1 MGTFI
6 QVILRSLE
14 TGSIYALAAL
24 GIIIVYRTSNVTNF
38 SQGVIGMFNTFVVT
52 YFFTK
57 LGLPL
62 WSALI
67 VGVLCAVLMGIL
79 IDVLIIRH
87 TKKVSPVGK
96 QIITL
101 GLMMIIIGVAP
112 LLFGVDPLR
121 LPRLIEKG
129 DLNFL
134 GATISYNGLFN
145 ILFGLAIMVF
155 LFYILQKTKLG
166 LAVRTTASNEYTAKL
181 MGVPTKTVTMAAW
194 AVAAV
199 LGVLSGVMVAPM
211 TSVTLNLMDEVQIN
225 ALIACVLGGF
235 QTFYGPV
242 LGAYIIGIS
251 RNILLYYFSSVWGGQ
266 ILYILIL
273 LFLVFRPHGI
283 IGKKII
289 KKV

>member
-166 LAVRTTASNEYTAKL
+166 LAVRTTA
-181 MGVPTKTVTMAAW
+181 
-194 AVAAV
+194 
-199 LGVLSGVMVAPM
+199 
-211 TSVTLNLMDEVQIN
+211 
-225 ALIACVLGGF
+225 
-235 QTFYGPV
+235 
-242 LGAYIIGIS
+242 
-251 RNILLYYFSSVWGGQ
+251 
-266 ILYILIL
+266 
-273 LFLVFRPHGI
+273 
-283 IGKKII
+283 
-289 KKV
+289 